1 MRTLK
6 VKIDLF
12 VYTICL
18 TNGLTSATATIV
30 EVGYRVDNFSD
41 FIFVAKKKLL
51 KKTIK
56 KYSKKY
62 MQTALAKY

>member
-30 EVGYRVDNFSD
+30 EVGYRVDNFSG
-41 FIFVAKKKLL
+41 FLFVAKKYFK
-51 KKTIK
+51 KKTF
-56 KYSKKY
+56 
-62 MQTALAKY
+62 